1 MSVFCTF
8 AAKSWKRKA
17 FNLGCR
23 GSAAFLLK
31 SNTLQSLWGGVQT
44 VFKNFS
50 WSYQRNN
57 KWSTWSW
64 GFLPGCSRPS
74 GNTCDRKT
82 KQEKTAFLQM
92 WSYEMMTLV
101 ENIWTKY
108 YVKYAEVYFSTLCL
122 FLWNLSKNH
131 SMLNFL
137 KLVGEVNKWR
147 CIYCLGCVFEVMFMQ
162 KIFRDPGELLL
173 NNTLMIPIRSD
184 SLEVNSKEKRSSS
197 FCTLL
202 QRFYFFLFCGTV
214 QFSNITVFT

>member
-1 MSVFCTF
+1 MLLQEKPQSQTLLVTFPESALRCLVFIKQTQTQMSVFCTF

-74 GNTCDRKT
+74 GNTCNRKT

-108 YVKYAEVYFSTLCL
+108 YVKYAEVYF
-122 FLWNLSKNH
+122 
-131 SMLNFL
+131 
-137 KLVGEVNKWR
+137 
-147 CIYCLGCVFEVMFMQ
+147 
-162 KIFRDPGELLL
+162 
-173 NNTLMIPIRSD
+173 
-184 SLEVNSKEKRSSS
+184 
-197 FCTLL
+197 
-202 QRFYFFLFCGTV
+202 
-214 QFSNITVFT
+214 

>member
-74 GNTCDRKT
+74 GNTCNRKT
-82 KQEKTAFLQM
+82 KQENTAFLQM

-108 YVKYAEVYFSTLCL
+108 YVILCTLSVSVEFKQKPLNAEFSETCWRGKQMKMHLLPWVCV
-122 FLWNLSKNH
+122 WGHVHAENLQRSWRIIAQQHFNDPNKVG
-131 SMLNFL
+131 
-137 KLVGEVNKWR
+137 LVG
-147 CIYCLGCVFEVMFMQ
+147 
-162 KIFRDPGELLL
+162 
-173 NNTLMIPIRSD
+173 S
-184 SLEVNSKEKRSSS
+184 
-197 FCTLL
+197 
-202 QRFYFFLFCGTV
+202 
-214 QFSNITVFT
+214 

>member
-1 MSVFCTF
+1 MLLQEKPQSQTLLVTFPESALRCLVFIKQTQTQMSVFCTF

-74 GNTCDRKT
+74 GNTCNRKT
-82 KQEKTAFLQM
+82 KQKNTAFLQM

-108 YVKYAEVYFSTLCL
+108 YVKYAEVYF
-122 FLWNLSKNH
+122 
-131 SMLNFL
+131 
-137 KLVGEVNKWR
+137 
-147 CIYCLGCVFEVMFMQ
+147 
-162 KIFRDPGELLL
+162 
-173 NNTLMIPIRSD
+173 
-184 SLEVNSKEKRSSS
+184 
-197 FCTLL
+197 
-202 QRFYFFLFCGTV
+202 
-214 QFSNITVFT
+214 